1 MRMSNQEI
9 NVQYIADLA
18 RLELDPA
25 ETSIF
30 EQQLAKVLEYVC
42 QLQELDVAG
51 VEPMA
56 NATAISN
63 VLREDLPRPGLSQ
76 EAALSIAPAKIR
88 QLFKVP
94 KVIE

>member
-1 MRMSNQEI
+1 MNNQDI

-18 RLELDPA
+18 RLKLDPA
-25 ETSIF
+25 ETSEF
-30 EQQLAKVLEYVC
+30 EQQLARILDYVR

-56 NATAISN
+56 NASATTN
-63 VLREDLPRPGLSQ
+63 VLREDLPAPGLTQ
-76 EAALSIAPAKIR
+76 EAALANAPGQVR